1 MPKYPV
7 TWVDYRLPTGKEFAV
22 AVCGYSRKIRHMYL
36 GTDIIRRQF
45 IRHVN
50 VEGTHCNA
58 SQHCLDL
65 DCPLNR
71 TPREH
76 LLHMLDMNEDETLDA
91 KTSEL
96 WGTESTIEGLVK
108 FAGKMNQSLPKELQQ
123 EVQAE

>member
-1 MPKYPV
+1 
-7 TWVDYRLPTGKEFAV
+7 
-22 AVCGYSRKIRHMYL
+22 MYL

-45 IRHVN
+45 INNVN
-50 VEGTHCNA
+50 VEGKHCHA
-58 SQHCLDL
+58 SRHCLDL
-65 DCPLNR
+65 GCPLNR

-76 LLHMLDMNEDETLDA
+76 LLHMLDMNEDELLDA

-108 FAGKMNQSLPKELQQ
+108 FAEKMNQSLPKELQQ

>member
-45 IRHVN
+45 INHVN
-50 VEGTHCNA
+50 VEGKHCNA
-58 SQHCLDL
+58 SRHCLDL
-65 DCPLNR
+65 GCPLNR

-108 FAGKMNQSLPKELQQ
+108 FAKKMNQSLPKELQQ
-123 EVQAE
+123 EVKAE

>member
-1 MPKYPV
+1 
-7 TWVDYRLPTGKEFAV
+7 
-22 AVCGYSRKIRHMYL
+22 MYL

-50 VEGTHCNA
+50 VEGTYCNA
-58 SQHCLDL
+58 GQHCLDL

-76 LLHMLDMNEDETLDA
+76 LLHMLDMYEDEPLDA

-108 FAGKMNQSLPKELQQ
+108 FAEKMNQSLPKELQQ